1 MNEEELQEQGIL
13 REYIKDLE
21 EKLRE
26 TKENLE
32 KQTRI
37 NIRITTSY
45 EYLDE
50 EYDKIYSLLTEEQKK
65 RLND

>member
-1 MNEEELQEQGIL
+1 MNEEELCDEGIL
-13 REYIKDLE
+13 REYIRDLE

-37 NIRITTSY
+37 NIRITTIY